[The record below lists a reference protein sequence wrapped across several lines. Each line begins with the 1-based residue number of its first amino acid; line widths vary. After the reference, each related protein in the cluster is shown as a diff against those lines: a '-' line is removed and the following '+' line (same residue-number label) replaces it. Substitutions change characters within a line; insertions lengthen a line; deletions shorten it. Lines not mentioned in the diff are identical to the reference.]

1 MSTLLFLP
9 EKRKENI
16 FFSADSLYRI
26 FVSGFYSCRTIALG
40 NGTACRETEKWLSD
54 LFSQGILDSK
64 QIRYCIVNEQ
74 GTSIYSCSD
83 LAKKEFPQL
92 DVNLI
97 SAGKLNL
104 FFFSLFLKRVR
115 FTK

>member
-1 MSTLLFLP
+1 MFIQSVFYVCKPLYAIILY
-9 EKRKENI
+9 
-16 FFSADSLYRI
+16 FS
-26 FVSGFYSCRTIALG
+26 CTTIALG

-54 LFSQGILDSK
+54 LFNQGILDQK

-83 LAKKEFPQL
+83 LAKKEFPDL

-97 SAGKLNL
+97 SAGN
-104 FFFSLFLKRVR
+104 FNSQ
-115 FTK
+115 FTSDPFY